1 MNYWVWHYNANF
13 GGRPELLGPFVS
25 EALANQRRDEL
36 GREHC
41 RVLIGGVD
49 DDAANKAQDVV
60 DETAPRVRA
69 LCEKLRGVAR
79 YMELGDDRD
88 NLIVY
93 INELSQVGTMLAISA
108 TEES

>member
-13 GGRPELLGPFVS
+13 DGRPQLLGPFN
-25 EALANQRRDEL
+25 ERDALEKCDHL

-41 RVLIGGVD
+41 RVLIGDDD
-49 DDAANKAQDVV
+49 DDAANKAQEVI
-60 DETAPRVRA
+60 DEAAPRVRA
-69 LCEKLRGVAR
+69 VCEKLRGVAR

-88 NLIVY
+88 NLVVY
-93 INELSQVGTMLAISA
+93 INELSQVGTMLALGA